1 MRKYCPLCGM
11 AGMGQCVSRGGG
23 GSTKL
28 PSSQSLNI
36 RDVSDVTRG
45 DSSDD
50 HTPGSGVTQ
59 GGGSPHNHLE
69 DEMMSEEYEDD
80 FDEYDEDFEEGSSDD
95 EKVMSD
101 NMETNNNNEVT
112 GNDNNGDE
120 VIMDRGPTHRYAH
133 DKDND
138 STRHKAVKIIFQ
150 PERHIIISFFWKLQ
164 KRSILINEQSILH
177 ADRIFSDYSKI
188 MTFHIFENY
197 SLAYFQFLWGQ
208 CL

>member
-1 MRKYCPLCGM
+1 M

-101 NMETNNNNEVT
+101 NMETNNNN
-112 GNDNNGDE
+112 GDE
-120 VIMDRGPTHRYAH
+120 VIMDRGPIHRYAH
-133 DKDND
+133 DKDKD

-150 PERHIIISFFWKLQ
+150 PEKHIIISFFWKLQ

-177 ADRIFSDYSKI
+177 TCRS
-188 MTFHIFENY
+188 
-197 SLAYFQFLWGQ
+197 YFF
-208 CL
+208 